1 MTVIIAAV
9 VYRVLFCIGLPD
21 TGNTAHSHNNKM
33 IMKKNYLFLSTL
45 LAGAMVWL
53 ACNNAST
60 GAASDQAATTSTAAT
75 LSGQSGV
82 QDNESQK
89 DVVKIAAGSADH
101 TTLVKAL
108 QAAEYV
114 DALSNAGPFTVFAPT
129 NAAFDKLPAG
139 TVGGLLKPEKK
150 DDLRNILEY
159 HVYIGVL
166 RPEMLTDGQTFGQA
180 NGDNITIAVKDGKA
194 TVNGANIVASVPAS
208 NGIIHVIDAVLLP
221 PAK

>member
-1 MTVIIAAV
+1 
-9 VYRVLFCIGLPD
+9 
-21 TGNTAHSHNNKM
+21 
-33 IMKKNYLFLSTL
+33 MKKNYLFLAIL
-45 LAGAMVWL
+45 LTGPLVWL
-53 ACNNAST
+53 ACNDAST
-60 GAASDQAATTSTAAT
+60 GTASDQAVTTSTATAT

-82 QDNESQK
+82 QDSESQK

-129 NAAFDKLPAG
+129 NAAFEKLPAG
-139 TVGGLLKPEKK
+139 TVDGLLKPEKK

-166 RPEMLTDGQTFGQA
+166 KPEMLKDGQSFGQA
-180 NGDNITIAVKDGKA
+180 NGDNITIAVKDGKV